1 MSNAF
6 WRVGRAVAALVA
18 YGGLALF
25 LVLIGLQMYRW
36 FRQGEWT
43 HIGAAEGLRAM
54 LVGCCVKDGDVGAL
68 AALVHWIDAPVDWLG
83 LHKVL
88 AVLPASLILFAV
100 SILGNSVFVYC
111 CDRIDA
117 GEQPG

>member
-1 MSNAF
+1 MNATP
-6 WRVGRAVAALVA
+6 WRVGRAVGALVA
-18 YGGLALF
+18 YGALTLF
-25 LVLIGLQMYRW
+25 LALIGLQIYGW

-43 HIGAAEGLRAM
+43 HVGVAEGLRAV
-54 LVGCCVKDGDVGAL
+54 LAGCCVKDGDSGWL

-83 LHKVL
+83 LRKVL
-88 AVLPASLILFAV
+88 EVLPASLMLFAV

-117 GEQPG
+117 AERPD